1 MDDHDKIQSFGD
13 MVNAT
18 EKLTSPW
25 RRAFGWTLIATVLTN
40 LFWAV
45 IVWFLV
51 HYAYMNPIDVLQ
63 EQNFSGQEQTQ
74 SYNQGSQSN
83 QDDPPAVT
91 YGE

>member
-13 MVNAT
+13 MVTAT
-18 EKLTSPW
+18 EKLTAPW
-25 RRAFGWTLIATVLTN
+25 RRAFEWTLIATILTN

-51 HYAYMNPIDVLQ
+51 HYAYMTPTDVYQNQYIDDQV
-63 EQNFSGQEQTQ
+63 QTQ

-83 QDDPPAVT
+83 QDDLPAVT